1 MAIGTT
7 NIRIDDR
14 FQIKDENIFIYEI
27 DPDDVDLSQLTEVQQ
42 QELATQR
49 DQFIADQVIP
59 RLRERAFPCNCQMP
73 VIQKKS
79 MTRAKLLNLAPGSIG
94 IEQDDIDQKD
104 FSVYIRMEDGKYAE
118 IVAIMAHCKGCG
130 AISLYGDGN
139 IISGAL
145 GTVIFN
151 QMTRFPQTIGEEGE
165 AKDANYTLENLETG
179 EITSADP
186 LSEILGMGGDT
197 DTLETEDVDAAEEKV
212 EQTDNDIEV

>member
-7 NIRIDDR
+7 NVHIDDR

-151 QMTRFPQTIGEEGE
+151 QMTRFPQTVGEDSVI
-165 AKDANYTLENLETG
+165 KDANYTLENLETG
-179 EITSADP
+179 EITSADS
-186 LSEILGMGGDT
+186 LSEILGMDVAAG
-197 DTLETEDVDAAEEKV
+197 TLETEDVDTAEEQV
-212 EQTDNDIEV
+212 EQTDDNEV

>member
-7 NIRIDDR
+7 NVHIDDR

-27 DPDDVDLSQLTEVQQ
+27 DPDDVDLSQLTDVQQ

-49 DQFIADQVIP
+49 DRFIADQVIP

-118 IVAIMAHCKGCG
+118 IVAIMARCKGCG

-179 EITSADP
+179 EITSADS
-186 LSEILGMGGDT
+186 LSEILGMDGT
-197 DTLETEDVDAAEEKV
+197 ADTLETEDMDAAEEKV
-212 EQTDNDIEV
+212 EQTDDNEV

>member
-7 NIRIDDR
+7 NVHIDDR

-27 DPDDVDLSQLTEVQQ
+27 DPDDVDMSQLTEVQQ
-42 QELATQR
+42 QELAAQR

-104 FSVYIRMEDGKYAE
+104 FSVYIRMEEGKYAE

-151 QMTRFPQTIGEEGE
+151 QMTRFPQTIKEV
-165 AKDANYTLENLETG
+165 KDANYTMENLETG
-179 EITSADP
+179 EITSADS

-197 DTLETEDVDAAEEKV
+197 DTLEAEDVDAAEEKV
-212 EQTDNDIEV
+212 EQTDNDVEA

>member
-104 FSVYIRMEDGKYAE
+104 FSVYIRMEEGKYAE

-165 AKDANYTLENLETG
+165 AKDANYTLEDLETG
-179 EITSADP
+179 EVTSADS

>member
-7 NIRIDDR
+7 NVHIDDR

-104 FSVYIRMEDGKYAE
+104 FSVYIRMEDGWYAE

-151 QMTRFPQTIGEEGE
+151 QMTRFPQTVGEDSEI
-165 AKDANYTLENLETG
+165 KDANYTLENLETG
-179 EITSADP
+179 EITPADS
-186 LSEILGMGGDT
+186 LSEILGMDGAAG
-197 DTLETEDVDAAEEKV
+197 TLETEDVDTAEEQV
-212 EQTDNDIEV
+212 EQTDDNEV

>member
-7 NIRIDDR
+7 NVHIDDR

-151 QMTRFPQTIGEEGE
+151 QMTRFPQTVGEDSEI
-165 AKDANYTLENLETG
+165 KDANYTLENLETG
-179 EITSADP
+179 EITSADS
-186 LSEILGMGGDT
+186 LSEILGMDGAAG
-197 DTLETEDVDAAEEKV
+197 TLETEDVDTAEEKT
-212 EQTDNDIEV
+212 EQTDGNNEV

>member
-7 NIRIDDR
+7 NVHIDDR

-59 RLRERAFPCNCQMP
+59 RLRELAFPCNCQMP

-104 FSVYIRMEDGKYAE
+104 FSVYIRMEEGKYAD

-179 EITSADP
+179 EITSADS

-197 DTLETEDVDAAEEKV
+197 GELETEDVDAAEEKV
-212 EQTDNDIEV
+212 EQTDGNNEV

>member
-7 NIRIDDR
+7 NVHIDDR

-151 QMTRFPQTIGEEGE
+151 QMTRFPQTVGEDGE
-165 AKDANYTLENLETG
+165 TKDANYTLENLETG
-179 EITSADP
+179 EITSADS
-186 LSEILGMGGDT
+186 LSEILGMGDA
-197 DTLETEDVDAAEEKV
+197 DTLETEDVDAAEEKA
-212 EQTDNDIEV
+212 EQTDGNNEV

>member
-165 AKDANYTLENLETG
+165 AKDANYTLEDLETG
-179 EITSADP
+179 EITSADS

>member
-104 FSVYIRMEDGKYAE
+104 FSVYIRMEEGKYAE

-179 EITSADP
+179 EITSADS

-212 EQTDNDIEV
+212 EQTGDIEV

>member
-7 NIRIDDR
+7 NVHIDDR

-145 GTVIFN
+145 GTIIFN
-151 QMTRFPQTIGEEGE
+151 QMTRFPQTVGEDSEI
-165 AKDANYTLENLETG
+165 KDANYTLENLETG
-179 EITSADP
+179 EITSADS
-186 LSEILGMGGDT
+186 LSEILGMDGAAGA
-197 DTLETEDVDAAEEKV
+197 LETEDVDTAEEQV
-212 EQTDNDIEV
+212 EQTDDNEV

>member
-7 NIRIDDR
+7 NVHIDDR

-49 DQFIADQVIP
+49 DQFIADQVIS

-151 QMTRFPQTIGEEGE
+151 QMTRFPQTVGENSEI
-165 AKDANYTLENLETG
+165 KDANYTLENLETG
-179 EITSADP
+179 EITSADS
-186 LSEILGMGGDT
+186 LSEILGMGDA
-197 DTLETEDVDAAEEKV
+197 DTLETEDVDTAEEKA
-212 EQTDNDIEV
+212 EQTDGNNEV

>member
-7 NIRIDDR
+7 NVHIDDR

-27 DPDDVDLSQLTEVQQ
+27 DPDDVDLSQLTDVQQ
-42 QELATQR
+42 QELAAQR

-59 RLRERAFPCNCQMP
+59 RLRERAFPCSCQMP

-151 QMTRFPQTIGEEGE
+151 QMTRFPQTIKEV
-165 AKDANYTLENLETG
+165 KDANYTMEDLETG
-179 EITSADP
+179 EVTSADS

>member
-7 NIRIDDR
+7 NVHIDDR
-14 FQIKDENIFIYEI
+14 FLIKDENIFIYEI

-151 QMTRFPQTIGEEGE
+151 QMTRFPQTVGEDSEI
-165 AKDANYTLENLETG
+165 KDANYTLENLETG
-179 EITSADP
+179 EITSADS
-186 LSEILGMGGDT
+186 LSEILGMDVAAG
-197 DTLETEDVDAAEEKV
+197 TLETEDVDTAEEQV
-212 EQTDNDIEV
+212 EQTDDNEV

>member
-7 NIRIDDR
+7 NVHIDDR
-14 FQIKDENIFIYEI
+14 FLIKDENIFIYEI

-179 EITSADP
+179 EITSADS

-197 DTLETEDVDAAEEKV
+197 GTLETEDVDATEEKV
-212 EQTDNDIEV
+212 KQTDDNEV

>member
-7 NIRIDDR
+7 NVHIDDR

-59 RLRERAFPCNCQMP
+59 RLRERAFPCSCQMP

-151 QMTRFPQTIGEEGE
+151 QMTRFPQTIGEDDKT
-165 AKDANYTLENLETG
+165 KDANYMLEDLETG
-179 EITSADP
+179 ETTSADS
-186 LSEILGMGGDT
+186 LSEILGMGGGT
-197 DTLETEDVDAAEEKV
+197 DTLETEDVDVAEEKV
-212 EQTDNDIEV
+212 EETGDNEV

>member
-27 DPDDVDLSQLTEVQQ
+27 DPDDVDLSQLTEIQQ

-179 EITSADP
+179 EVTSADS

-197 DTLETEDVDAAEEKV
+197 GTLETEDVDAAEEKV

>member
-1 MAIGTT
+1 M
-7 NIRIDDR
+7 
-14 FQIKDENIFIYEI
+14 
-27 DPDDVDLSQLTEVQQ
+27 DLSQLTEVQQ

-179 EITSADP
+179 EITSADS

>member
-7 NIRIDDR
+7 NVHIYDR

-27 DPDDVDLSQLTEVQQ
+27 DPDDVDLSQLTDVQQ

-49 DQFIADQVIP
+49 DWFIADQVIP

-179 EITSADP
+179 EITSADS
-186 LSEILGMGGDT
+186 LSEILGMDGT
-197 DTLETEDVDAAEEKV
+197 ADTLETEDMDAAEEKV
-212 EQTDNDIEV
+212 EQTDDNEV

>member
-7 NIRIDDR
+7 NVHIDDR
-14 FQIKDENIFIYEI
+14 FLIKDENIFIYEI

-165 AKDANYTLENLETG
+165 AKDAKYTMENLETG
-179 EITSADP
+179 EITSADS

>member
-104 FSVYIRMEDGKYAE
+104 FSVYIRMEEGKYAE

-179 EITSADP
+179 EITSADS

-212 EQTDNDIEV
+212 EETGDIEV

>member
-1 MAIGTT
+1 MPAQEGELEAVSARLGLWTAHAGERSLEALEKLDARMA
-7 NIRIDDR
+7 
-14 FQIKDENIFIYEI
+14 E
-27 DPDDVDLSQLTEVQQ
+27 
-42 QELATQR
+42 
-49 DQFIADQVIP
+49 VIP

-151 QMTRFPQTIGEEGE
+151 QMTRFPQTVGEDSET
-165 AKDANYTLENLETG
+165 KDANYTLENLETG
-179 EITSADP
+179 EITSADS
-186 LSEILGMGGDT
+186 LSEILGMDVAAG
-197 DTLETEDVDAAEEKV
+197 TLETEDVDTAEEKA
-212 EQTDNDIEV
+212 EQTDGNNEI

>member
-7 NIRIDDR
+7 NVHIDDR

-104 FSVYIRMEDGKYAE
+104 FSVYIRMEAGKYAE

-130 AISLYGDGN
+130 AISLYGDSS
-139 IISGAL
+139 IVSSAL

-151 QMTRFPQTIGEEGE
+151 QMIRFPQSVGDE
-165 AKDANYTLENLETG
+165 AANDANYTLENLETG
-179 EITSADP
+179 EITSADS

-197 DTLETEDVDAAEEKV
+197 GTIETEDVDAAEEKA
-212 EQTDNDIEV
+212 EQTDGNNEV

>member
-104 FSVYIRMEDGKYAE
+104 FSVYIRMEEGKYAE

-165 AKDANYTLENLETG
+165 AKDANYTLEDLETG
-179 EITSADP
+179 EVTSADS
-186 LSEILGMGGDT
+186 LSEILGMDGAA
-197 DTLETEDVDAAEEKV
+197 DTLETEDVDATEEKV
-212 EQTDNDIEV
+212 EQTDGNNEV

>member
-1 MAIGTT
+1 MDIGTT
-7 NIRIDDR
+7 NVHIDDR
-14 FQIKDENIFIYEI
+14 FLIKDENIFIYEI

-151 QMTRFPQTIGEEGE
+151 QMTRFPQTIGEDGKT
-165 AKDANYTLENLETG
+165 KDANYTLENLETG
-179 EITSADP
+179 EVTSADS

-197 DTLETEDVDAAEEKV
+197 GALETEDVDAAEEKV

>member
-7 NIRIDDR
+7 NVHIDDR

-42 QELATQR
+42 QELAAQR

-151 QMTRFPQTIGEEGE
+151 QMTRFPQTVGEDSEI
-165 AKDANYTLENLETG
+165 KDANYTLENLETG
-179 EITSADP
+179 EITSADS
-186 LSEILGMGGDT
+186 LSEILGMGDA
-197 DTLETEDVDAAEEKV
+197 DTLETEDVDTAEEKA
-212 EQTDNDIEV
+212 EQTDGNNEV

>member
-7 NIRIDDR
+7 NVHIDDR

-27 DPDDVDLSQLTEVQQ
+27 DPDDVDQSQLTEVQQ
-42 QELATQR
+42 HELATQR

-151 QMTRFPQTIGEEGE
+151 QMTRFPQTVGEDSEI
-165 AKDANYTLENLETG
+165 KDANYTLENLETG
-179 EITSADP
+179 EITSADS
-186 LSEILGMGGDT
+186 LSEILGMDGTAG
-197 DTLETEDVDAAEEKV
+197 TLETEDVDTAEEQV
-212 EQTDNDIEV
+212 EQTDDNEV

>member
-7 NIRIDDR
+7 NVHIDDR

-27 DPDDVDLSQLTEVQQ
+27 DPDDVDLSKLTEVQQ

-104 FSVYIRMEDGKYAE
+104 FSVYIRMEAGKYAE

-130 AISLYGDGN
+130 AISLYGDSS
-139 IISGAL
+139 IVSSAL

-151 QMTRFPQTIGEEGE
+151 QMIRFPQSVGDE
-165 AKDANYTLENLETG
+165 AASDANYTLENLETG
-179 EITSADP
+179 EITSADS

-197 DTLETEDVDAAEEKV
+197 GTIETEDVDAAEEKA
-212 EQTDNDIEV
+212 EQTDGNNEV

>member
-7 NIRIDDR
+7 NVHIDDR

-27 DPDDVDLSQLTEVQQ
+27 DPDDVDLSKLTEVQQ

-104 FSVYIRMEDGKYAE
+104 FSVYIRMEAGKYAE

-130 AISLYGDGN
+130 AISLYGDSS
-139 IISGAL
+139 IVSSAL

-151 QMTRFPQTIGEEGE
+151 QMIRFPQSVGDE
-165 AKDANYTLENLETG
+165 AANDANYTLENLETG
-179 EITSADP
+179 EITSADS

-197 DTLETEDVDAAEEKV
+197 GTIETEDVDAAEEKA
-212 EQTDNDIEV
+212 EQTDGNNEV

>member
-7 NIRIDDR
+7 NVHIDDR
-14 FQIKDENIFIYEI
+14 FLIKDENIFIYEI

-151 QMTRFPQTIGEEGE
+151 QMTRFPQTVGEDSEI
-165 AKDANYTLENLETG
+165 KDANYTLENLETG
-179 EITSADP
+179 EITSADS
-186 LSEILGMGGDT
+186 LSEILGMDVAAG
-197 DTLETEDVDAAEEKV
+197 TLETEDVDTAEEQV
-212 EQTDNDIEV
+212 GQTDGNNEV

>member
-7 NIRIDDR
+7 NVHIDGR
-14 FQIKDENIFIYEI
+14 FLIKDENIFIYEI

-104 FSVYIRMEDGKYAE
+104 FSVYIRMEEGKYAE

-151 QMTRFPQTIGEEGE
+151 QMTRFPQTVGEDDET
-165 AKDANYTLENLETG
+165 KDANYTLENLETG
-179 EITSADP
+179 EITSADS

-197 DTLETEDVDAAEEKV
+197 GALETEDVDAAEEKV